1 MSGAV
6 SPILASHN
14 AMLYSS
20 LQRHLGAAR
29 RVPYMEHN
37 GGATE
42 MFELK
47 QLYVGGAVLALA
59 EVVTIV
65 VLAATR

>member
-1 MSGAV
+1 
-6 SPILASHN
+6 
-14 AMLYSS
+14 
-20 LQRHLGAAR
+20 
-29 RVPYMEHN
+29 
-37 GGATE
+37 

>member
-1 MSGAV
+1 
-6 SPILASHN
+6 
-14 AMLYSS
+14 
-20 LQRHLGAAR
+20 
-29 RVPYMEHN
+29 
-37 GGATE
+37 

-65 VLAATR
+65 VLAAIR

>member
-1 MSGAV
+1 
-6 SPILASHN
+6 
-14 AMLYSS
+14 MLYSR

-29 RVPYMEHN
+29 RLPYMEHN
-37 GGATE
+37 GGVTE